1 VVTRQNIW
9 AENAG
14 KTDGQ
19 SCGGAVTTTTSEKLS
34 GHRRVERGL
43 KRVGSKG
50 FDPLENWT
58 WGLSLLALTM
68 ADRPLKAIKR
78 SGMRLTSAQKKGGNL
93 NKKRWAGR
101 AGMVV
106 FVFGITFVYPA
117 TAQVTFGSP
126 DDSPR
131 VALSG
136 GAFDVLPDT
145 KKPGAGATGL
155 ALSEYRF
162 GDLLWIVAPFI
173 GVMGTGKGAFYGYGG
188 LGFDI
193 VLVGRWIITPTAA
206 IGYFGHG
213 TGIDL
218 GAHTEFRTGA
228 EFNYR
233 FDNLVRLG
241 VGFYHMSNAGIGSQN
256 PGAELVTLALTVPL
270 R

>member
-1 VVTRQNIW
+1 LTSISRAVRRW
-9 AENAG
+9 ALHHRSDKSLHDLAEMYNPRIRG
-14 KTDGQ
+14 WINYYSHFYKTQ
-19 SCGGAVTTTTSEKLS
+19 LRPT
-34 GHRRVERGL
+34 L
-43 KRVGSKG
+43 KR
-50 FDPLENWT
+50 T
-58 WGLSLLALTM
+58 
-68 ADRPLKAIKR
+68 
-78 SGMRLTSAQKKGGNL
+78 
-93 NKKRWAGR
+93 
-101 AGMVV
+101 
-106 FVFGITFVYPA
+106 
-117 TAQVTFGSP
+117 
-126 DDSPR
+126 
-131 VALSG
+131 
-136 GAFDVLPDT
+136 
-145 KKPGAGATGL
+145 GAGATGL

-173 GVMGTGKGAFYGYGG
+173 GVMGTGRGAFYGYGG

-193 VLVGRWIITPTAA
+193 VLAGRWIITPTAA

-256 PGAELVTLALTVPL
+256 PGAELVTLVLTVPL